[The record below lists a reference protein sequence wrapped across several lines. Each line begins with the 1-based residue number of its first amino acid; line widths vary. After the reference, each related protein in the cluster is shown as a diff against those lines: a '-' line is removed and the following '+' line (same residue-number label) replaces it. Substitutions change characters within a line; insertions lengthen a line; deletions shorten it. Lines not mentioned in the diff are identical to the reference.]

1 MDYQFNN
8 IGLIGKPKE
17 ERVVKLVEA
26 TYHWLVERG
35 FSVLIGDMLDKV
47 PDGAEMVSK
56 TELVRRSDL
65 AVVIGGD
72 GTLLRAT
79 RALADYDVPLIG
91 VNMGRLGFLTDVLP
105 NRLEENLD
113 AILKGDFDED
123 KRYML
128 FAQVYRDDKEIFQD
142 VALNDVVVQ
151 KSARGHLIELETLID
166 DQLLNAQRS
175 DGLIISTP
183 TGSTAYAMS
192 GGGPIIH
199 PSLDAMVLVPICPH
213 TLSNRPIVISGSEQ
227 IEVRVLDCS
236 RDDVQISFDG
246 KNTLQLKVGDRITVR
261 KKTTP
266 VRILH
271 PEGYDYFSLL
281 REKLRWSEVY

>member
-1 MDYQFNN
+1 MDSQFKN
-8 IGLIGKPKE
+8 IGLIGKPYE
-17 ERVVKLVEA
+17 ERVVKLVA
-26 TYHWLVERG
+26 TTYHWLLERG
-35 FSVLIGDMLDKV
+35 FNVLIGNMLDSV
-47 PDGAEMVSK
+47 PEGAEQVSK

-65 AVVIGGD
+65 AIVIGGD

-79 RALADYDVPLIG
+79 RALADHDVPLIG

-105 NRLEENLD
+105 SRLEENLD
-113 AILKGDFDED
+113 AMFKGDFDED

-128 FAQVYRDDKEIFQD
+128 FAQVYREGREIFQD

-183 TGSTAYAMS
+183 TGSTAYALS

-227 IEVRVLDCS
+227 IEVRVLDCTK
-236 RDDVQISFDG
+236 DDVQISFDG
-246 KNTLQLKVGDRITVR
+246 KNTVQLKVGDRITVR

-271 PEGYDYFSLL
+271 PKGYDYFSLL